1 MGDGGGLR
9 WWLCMQWVGLRPR
22 IPGRGLSTFCSKW
35 SSVHVLML
43 VVLGVGPSASARHHM
58 QLMVKPSRN
67 TDVLR
72 AMHFSAG
79 IPVSTV
85 LTGMF
90 VCGLLRTPN
99 IDRLAEEGVKL
110 TQHLAAAPV
119 CTPSRSSF
127 LTGRHS
133 FRSGECCGD
142 DRESGTSASAHFLSL
157 ILLAM
162 VEIQGK

>member
-1 MGDGGGLR
+1 
-9 WWLCMQWVGLRPR
+9 MQPQ
-22 IPGRGLSTFCSKW
+22 IPGQGFSPFCSKW

-43 VVLGVGPSASARHHM
+43 VVLGMGPFASARHHRS
-58 QLMVKPSRN
+58 LVIKPSRN

-72 AMHFSAG
+72 AMPFGVG
-79 IPVSTV
+79 IPVSTI

-99 IDRLAEEGVKL
+99 IDRLAEEGVRL
-110 TQHLAAAPV
+110 TQHLAAAPL

-133 FRSGECCGD
+133 FRSGQCCGD
-142 DRESGTSASAHFLSL
+142 ERERGTSASTHDLSL
-157 ILLAM
+157 ILSAM
-162 VEIQGK
+162 VDIP